1 MSIGLVYAGLLALGV
16 VYALLAAAMGWLS
29 DLHVGD
35 LHVDA
40 SGDLDAGHAHPLS
53 GTIVATFITGFGA
66 AGVVAHYLL
75 DWSTF
80 AGLVAATTSGLLLA
94 GAAFGVLEFIFSQ
107 TQAGS
112 EFTAGDVVGRP
123 AEVITPIP
131 ADGCGEI
138 AYVVKGQRVRASAR
152 TGDGSAIPKGRLVL
166 IDRIDG
172 PTAHVRLKE

>member
-1 MSIGLVYAGLLALGV
+1 MNIGLVYAGLLALGV
-16 VYALLAAAMGWLS
+16 VYALLAAAMGWFS
-29 DLHVGD
+29 ELHVGD
-35 LHVDA
+35 IHVDA
-40 SGDLDAGHAHPLS
+40 GDLDAGHAHPLS

-75 DWSTF
+75 DWSTL
-80 AGLVAATTSGLLLA
+80 AGLLTATTSGLVLS
-94 GAAFGVLEFIFSQ
+94 GAAFGVLELIFSQ

-112 EFTAGDVVGRP
+112 EFTAGDVVGRT

-172 PTAHVRLKE
+172 PTAHVRLKD